1 MEAVGDNGW
10 VDASLLFIED
20 DPAIAEMV
28 VEVLRETYDVDHAAT
43 GEDGLNLAL
52 RKHYDVLLIDRRLP
66 GMDGVQVIDAIRRAR
81 ITTPVLMLTA
91 LGSVKDR
98 VSGLDGGANDYLV
111 KPFDFDELLARLR
124 ALRRGFTAEGKRRY
138 IGNWLFTPDTHTLYS
153 PYDERV
159 SLTITESALLNLLSE
174 SPEHVFSREEIL
186 SAVFSPT
193 DTPGTV
199 DTYVHYIR
207 RKSDYEL
214 IETVRA
220 RGYRLGE
227 PL

>member
-1 MEAVGDNGW
+1 MSPV
-10 VDASLLFIED
+10 SPKLLFVED

-28 VEVLRETYDVDHAAT
+28 IEVLQETYDVQHAAT
-43 GEDGLNLAL
+43 GEAGVDLAL
-52 RKHYDVLLIDRRLP
+52 RSHFDLMVIDRRLP
-66 GMDGVQVIDAIRRAR
+66 GIDGVQVIEAIRRAR

-91 LGSVKDR
+91 LGTVEDR

-124 ALRRGFTAEGKRRY
+124 ALHRGFTAEGKRRY

-153 PYDERV
+153 PYDERI
-159 SLTITESALLNLLSE
+159 SLTATESALLNLLAE
-174 SPEHVFSREEIL
+174 SPEHVFSRDEIL
-186 SAVFSPT
+186 SAVFSSD

-207 RKSDYEL
+207 RKADYDL